1 MPPGLMT
8 SFNVSV
14 GPIYSFFLPTELI
27 AFANRPKI
35 SQNTSDFLFPETRI
49 RLWLVLAQ
57 LAAIAW
63 LLFSSSCLALWWAAE
78 REGFRFHGQIH
89 RLLEWLWLLF
99 SPLILICKSRC
110 IWVCINWFIAC
121 LSWKTLQILEY
132 AKNTSSLQP
141 FGGLSGIFPP
151 SWLRYLS
158 RTIAGD
164 APCGLAQAYRE
175 LVLNGNDLIF
185 WGGKENCNTVGARS
199 D

>member
-14 GPIYSFFLPTELI
+14 GPVYSFFY
-27 AFANRPKI
+27 
-35 SQNTSDFLFPETRI
+35 
-49 RLWLVLAQ
+49 Q
-57 LAAIAW
+57 LNW
-63 LLFSSSCLALWWAAE
+63 LLLLITQKYLKIPQTSFFPKHGPGSDSCWPSSQPSLGSSSAPVA
-78 REGFRFHGQIH
+78 
-89 RLLEWLWLLF
+89 LLF
-99 SPLILICKSRC
+99 GGLLKGKDSGSTGKSTGSWNDFCFFFLPWSWSASPDASG
-110 IWVCINWFIAC
+110 CINWFIAC

-141 FGGLSGIFPP
+141 FGGLSGLFPP
-151 SWLRYLS
+151 SWLRHLS

-175 LVLNGNDLIF
+175 LVLNWNDIIS
-185 WGGKENCNTVGARS
+185 WGGKENCNIVGARS